1 MKSELVHM
9 GFQLVILYPGGGGVS
24 HTNMDRDVCSYLLEV
39 KLLDSG
45 TA

>member
-9 GFQLVILYPGGGGVS
+9 SFQLVILYPGGGGVS
-24 HTNMDRDVCSYLLEV
+24 HTNMGRDVHSYLLGV

-45 TA
+45 IA

>member
-9 GFQLVILYPGGGGVS
+9 GFQLVILYPGGVS
-24 HTNMDRDVCSYLLEV
+24 HTNMGRDVCSYLLGV
-39 KLLDSG
+39 KRLDSG